1 MIEGSGSRRPKNIH
15 NTGWTL
21 VFFLCLADLSIL
33 SRWGPGFGRVLAA
46 LAATQ
51 RPVVGHNCIT
61 DLQLI
66 FGQFVGPV
74 PINYATFKQELHA
87 LFPALYDTKHMAA
100 SMGKRLPKRLE
111 TGANLQRLYA
121 ALGQDC
127 VDAAGLKPPTVQ
139 LTEESSRYCQ
149 LTELQ

>member
-1 MIEGSGSRRPKNIH
+1 VL
-15 NTGWTL
+15 T
-21 VFFLCLADLSIL
+21 ALS
-33 SRWGPGFGRVLAA
+33 S
-46 LAATQ
+46 TQ

-121 ALGQDC
+121 ALQVPDC

-149 LTELQ
+149 LTELE

>member
-1 MIEGSGSRRPKNIH
+1 M
-15 NTGWTL
+15 
-21 VFFLCLADLSIL
+21 
-33 SRWGPGFGRVLAA
+33 LAA
-46 LAATQ
+46 LTATQ

-61 DLQLI
+61 DLQLM
-66 FGQFVGPV
+66 FGQFIEPV

-149 LTELQ
+149 FTKLQDGLGTGT

>member
-1 MIEGSGSRRPKNIH
+1 LDPSF
-15 NTGWTL
+15 
-21 VFFLCLADLSIL
+21 FFLCLANKGIL
-33 SRWGPGFGRVLAA
+33 SRWGLGFGRVLAA
-46 LAATQ
+46 LTATQ
-51 RPVVGHNCIT
+51 RPVIGHNCIT
-61 DLQLI
+61 DLQLM
-66 FGQFVGPV
+66 FGQFIGPV

-100 SMGKRLPKRLE
+100 SMGKRLPKKLE

-139 LTEESSRYCQ
+139 LTEESSRYCRS
-149 LTELQ
+149 TELQ